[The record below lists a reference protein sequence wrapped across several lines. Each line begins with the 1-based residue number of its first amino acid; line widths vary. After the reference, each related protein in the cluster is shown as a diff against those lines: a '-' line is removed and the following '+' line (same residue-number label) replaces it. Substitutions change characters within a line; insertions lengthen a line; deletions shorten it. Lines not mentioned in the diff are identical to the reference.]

1 MAEYKDAG
9 HRPHAHHPMEEPQ
22 VPIDRGPSGLS
33 VDLKAWG
40 PRPWDA
46 LKRTLYDESQ
56 ANWGEHPSRTTE
68 DAWTPEHEAVVEN
81 LFAGG
86 SLPQP
91 LELISF
97 AFEIDG
103 CSRATT
109 HQLVRTRIG
118 AGFMQHGG
126 RDNDWRHRRWTLPET
141 IARASE
147 SVSGTGDADPVSCL
161 SNDGRVAL
169 ARYLHHH
176 QNETLLA
183 RIHDVLYACKELYA
197 ILVDAGIPWQDA
209 RRLLPMGTQTFICA
223 NYTYP
228 ALAGVLANRLEH
240 VMDWEIN
247 CVAQLML
254 RQVKM
259 KCPEL
264 MSRYLGSH
272 SDKAQSAKFAGLES
286 WPPDGKW
293 PVPTA
298 QADLVRTHRAIQNP
312 FWVLSPSSM
321 AGGPIEWIATNGTY
335 PEEARGT
342 Q

>member
-1 MAEYKDAG
+1 MADYKDAG
-9 HRPHAHHPMEEPQ
+9 HRAHAHHPQETPD
-22 VPIDRGPSGLS
+22 VPMDRGPYGLS
-33 VDLKAWG
+33 VELKAWG
-40 PRPWDA
+40 PQPWEL

-56 ANWGEHPSRTTE
+56 ANWGEHPSHSERET
-68 DAWTPEHEAVVEN
+68 WTDRHEAIVEN

-141 IARASE
+141 VARASE
-147 SVSGTGDADPVSCL
+147 QMSGSLRSNLVSCL
-161 SNDGRVAL
+161 TNDGKIAID
-169 ARYLHHH
+169 RYLRHY
-176 QNETLLA
+176 QEETLIR
-183 RIHDVLYACKELYA
+183 RIHDLLYECKELYA
-197 ILVDAGIPWQDA
+197 LLVDAGIPWQDA
-209 RRLLPMGTQTFICA
+209 RRVLPMGTQTFICA

-254 RQVKM
+254 RELKM
-259 KCPEL
+259 KCPPL
-264 MSRYLGSH
+264 MSRHLGSH
-272 SDKAQSAKFAGLES
+272 SDKARSAKFAGLES

-293 PVPTA
+293 PVPPH
-298 QADLVRTHRAIQNP
+298 QHDVPRTHHAIQNP
-312 FWVLSPSSM
+312 FWVLSPASM
-321 AGGPIEWIATNGTY
+321 DGAPIQWIETNGTY
-335 PEEARGT
+335 PDEARGDV
-342 Q
+342 

>member
-1 MAEYKDAG
+1 M
-9 HRPHAHHPMEEPQ
+9 
-22 VPIDRGPSGLS
+22 DRGPFGLF
-33 VDLKAWG
+33 VELKAWG
-40 PRPWDA
+40 PQPWQT
-46 LKRTLYDESQ
+46 LKETLYDESQ
-56 ANWGEHPSRTTE
+56 ANWGEHPSHARHET
-68 DAWTPEHEAVVEN
+68 WTDRHEATVEN

-126 RDNDWRHRRWTLPET
+126 RDNDWRHRGWTMPET
-141 IARASE
+141 IARANDANFNYD
-147 SVSGTGDADPVSCL
+147 GDADPRTCCITDWEPLIQYMKSAGFEMGDTL
-161 SNDGRVAL
+161 RDAIS
-169 ARYLHHH
+169 LHLHRGK
-176 QNETLLA
+176 Q
-183 RIHDVLYACKELYA
+183 LYSA
-197 ILVDAGIPWQDA
+197 LVDAGIPWQDA

-228 ALAGVLANRLEH
+228 ALSGVLANRLEH

-254 RQVKM
+254 REIKM
-259 KCPEL
+259 KCPKM
-264 MSRYLGSH
+264 MSRHLGSH
-272 SDKAQSAKFAGLES
+272 SDKAKAAKFAGLES

-293 PVPTA
+293 PDPGRRH
-298 QADLVRTHRAIQNP
+298 QDLPRTHYATQNP
-312 FWVLSPSSM
+312 FWVLAPESLE
-321 AGGPIEWIATNGTY
+321 GEPIRWIETNGTY
-335 PEEARGT
+335 PDEARGDV
-342 Q
+342 